1 MTGDADTN
9 KKLSSKLDIPYPD
22 VSKLPEAVRQKFDG
36 LPTVVNIFR
45 MLCYSAGTFNEIIDL
60 TNAIFKK
67 LALSDYHKELLV
79 LQVAAH
85 QGNTY
90 EWEQH
95 VTISQ
100 AAGVRPDQFIAI
112 AEERFDDADAFKPN
126 ERVLLRFGKTIH
138 ELGKAPAVVFK
149 HALEHFSIEELSDA
163 MIVIGYYRLLSIYIR
178 TFDVQSDA
186 QADGN
191 WVKG

>member
-9 KKLSSKLDIPYPD
+9 KRLSSKLDIPYPD
-22 VSKLPEAVRQKFDG
+22 VSKLPEAVRKKFDS

-67 LALSDYHKELLV
+67 LDSSPDYHKELLV

-90 EWEQH
+90 EWGQH
-95 VTISQ
+95 VTIS
-100 AAGVRPDQFIAI
+100 
-112 AEERFDDADAFKPN
+112 
-126 ERVLLRFGKTIH
+126 
-138 ELGKAPAVVFK
+138 
-149 HALEHFSIEELSDA
+149 
-163 MIVIGYYRLLSIYIR
+163 
-178 TFDVQSDA
+178 
-186 QADGN
+186 
-191 WVKG
+191 